1 MTTGMIPQSIVGILL
16 LMLLLVLLLILIAC
30 KPWRLCFSSSSRSRS
45 LKNGGEIERPLVS
58 DDVDAHNGNN
68 EGGRTYD
75 IEGACYQ
82 NDGLLRTP
90 RMEGLVHKPRV
101 PSASPHVTPQVDSL
115 ILEVAPEP
123 VEDVT
128 VGQTLKYSPLAG
140 RLLEAQK
147 HFRPENQ
154 NSNVN
159 PGSQKNRLPES
170 SPKVID
176 HQGSCLSLEVIS
188 GPSSG
193 QRCSVQS
200 MNASRVSV
208 TLGRVSTD
216 LLFKDTEV
224 SGKHAMINWNGY
236 KKKWEVVDMGSLNGT
251 LLNFQPINHH
261 DPESRQ
267 WGRPV
272 ELSSGDII
280 TLGTTS
286 NIQVN
291 VTSKAETRIPF
302 GIGMASDPMALRRG
316 GKKLPM
322 EDVCYY
328 SWPLP
333 GIHEFGVFGVC
344 DGHGGAVAAKSA
356 SKMLPEKLANIL
368 SDCVMREK
376 VISQG
381 NAADVLKIA
390 FSQTEASLTN
400 YYEGCTA
407 TVLLVWTD
415 GGNRFFAQCANLGDS
430 ACVIYVDGEPIK
442 MTEDHR
448 VVSHSER
455 LRMNGIGDKQLRDGE
470 TRLCGLNLARMLG
483 DKYLKQQDARF
494 SSEPYI
500 SEVVHIDQS
509 SSSGSFAVLASDG
522 FWDVVSVKKAVQL
535 VQQANEKEHAEG
547 ENPAEKIANAL
558 LNEARALRTKDNT
571 SVLFL
576 DFDNKVRSL

>member
-82 NDGLLRTP
+82 NDGLLRMP

-101 PSASPHVTPQVDSL
+101 PSASPHVTP
-115 ILEVAPEP
+115 
-123 VEDVT
+123 
-128 VGQTLKYSPLAG
+128 
-140 RLLEAQK
+140 
-147 HFRPENQ
+147 
-154 NSNVN
+154 
-159 PGSQKNRLPES
+159 
-170 SPKVID
+170 
-176 HQGSCLSLEVIS
+176 QGSCLSLEVIS

-251 LLNFQPINHH
+251 LLNSQPINHH

-291 VTSKAETRIPF
+291 VTSKAETRMRIPF

-455 LRMNGIGDKQLRDGE
+455 LRMNGIGDQQLRDGE

-558 LNEARALRTKDNT
+558 LNEARVLRTKDNT